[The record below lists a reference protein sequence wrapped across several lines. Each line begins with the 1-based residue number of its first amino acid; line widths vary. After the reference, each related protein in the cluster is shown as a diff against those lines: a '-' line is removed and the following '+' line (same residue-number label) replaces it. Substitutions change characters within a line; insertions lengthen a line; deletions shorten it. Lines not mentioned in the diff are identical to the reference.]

1 MISKI
6 VNPDTLKKVVRINLY
21 ALMLLFIIAHSKADA
36 QNQENLNIIKNNWL
50 AYSDAPNS
58 LYHYLTGEAFNLL
71 KQRAAVVDQL
81 KSISDWEKKT
91 GICKEYFMGYSGTF
105 PGEDSFKC
113 QSDQKI

>member
-21 ALMLLFIIAHSKADA
+21 ALMLLFIIAHGKADA

-81 KSISDWEKKT
+81 KSISDWEKRQ
-91 GICKEYFMGYSGTF
+91 EYVRNTLWDILGPF
-105 PGEDSFKC
+105 GENSSKC